1 MAILE
6 VRTQEESVAAGSLK
20 PRNLLILDENGRR
33 EYVRINSVQKVK
45 TGKHGAAKVMLSGKE
60 IISGKNVVLTYNGS
74 ISVLIATLTKKQ
86 YVIEDIFEEEDSF
99 YMRPNDNS
107 GVPSEVYPYNQMDQE
122 DVNNVINAFNENN
135 RNELLITL
143 MMAPGYCSFED
154 IRPNTK

>member
-6 VRTQEESVAAGSLK
+6 VRAQEESIAAGSLK
-20 PRNLLILDENGRR
+20 PKHLLIIDESGRR
-33 EYVRINSVQKVK
+33 EYVRINTVQKVK

-60 IISGKNVVLTYNGS
+60 IKTGKTVVLTYNGG

-99 YMRPNDNS
+99 YMRPNDSS
-107 GVPSEVYPYNQMDQE
+107 GIPSEVYPYNQMDQE
-122 DVNNVINAFNENN
+122 DVKSVIDAFNANN
-135 RNELLITL
+135 RQELIITL
-143 MMAPGYCSFED
+143 MLAPGYCSFDD